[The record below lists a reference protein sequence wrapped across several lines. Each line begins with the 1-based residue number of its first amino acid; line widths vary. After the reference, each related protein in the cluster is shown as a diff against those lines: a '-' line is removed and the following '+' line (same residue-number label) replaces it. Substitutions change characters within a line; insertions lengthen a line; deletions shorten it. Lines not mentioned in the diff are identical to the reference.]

1 MADLAELAGLETE
14 RRRVELADL
23 DLRPTSELVRLVL
36 AEQDAVDRALASG
49 AEALVRA
56 VDAVSERMGQGGRLI
71 YLGAGT
77 PGRLA
82 ALDAA
87 ECPPTFGVSP
97 DRVVALLAG
106 GNEVLLGA
114 REDVEDDQSSAAADL
129 VRIGLGPEDSVVGV
143 SASGRTPYVVH
154 GLVAARSRG
163 ALTVSLACNTHAK
176 ISAEADIAIEVPTG
190 PELIAGSTRLKAGTA
205 QKVVLG
211 ALSTLVMVRLGYTY
225 GNLMVDVGATNE
237 KLRYRAERIVVEATG
252 ATAEQAREAL
262 RAADGRAKTAVV
274 MLLGGLEVE
283 QARARLAGGMSVREA
298 LAGG

>member
-1 MADLAELAGLETE
+1 VADQTELAGLETE
-14 RRRVELADL
+14 RRRADLADL

-36 AEQDAVDRALASG
+36 AEQDAVDRALAFG
-49 AEALVRA
+49 AEALTRA
-56 VDAVSERMGQGGRLI
+56 VDAVSERMGRGGRLI

-114 REDVEDDQSSAAADL
+114 REGVEDDQSSAAADL
-129 VRIGLGPEDSVVGV
+129 VRIGLGTEDSVVGV

-154 GLVAARSRG
+154 GLVAAHSRG
-163 ALTVSLACNTHAK
+163 ALTVSLACNTQAK

-205 QKVVLG
+205 QKIVLG

-225 GNLMVDVGATNE
+225 GNLMVDVMASNE

-262 RAADGRAKTAVV
+262 RAAEGHAKTAVV

-283 QARARLAGGMSVREA
+283 QARARLAGDVSVREA